1 MKNNPDDRSDN
12 VERIQRNINS
22 TLENINLANEM
33 MSKTDDQKTIKDLE
47 ERNKRR
53 EKSLKGLRKEIK
65 DEAIANE
72 IKEEVLSKEIS
83 IKKNEN
89 YKTSKKVIIKRRNLY
104 LIFIYGFFWYFYM
117 INHFNINVS

>member
-1 MKNNPDDRSDN
+1 MKNNTDDRSDN

-83 IKKNEN
+83 IK
-89 YKTSKKVIIKRRNLY
+89 
-104 LIFIYGFFWYFYM
+104 
-117 INHFNINVS
+117 

>member
-83 IKKNEN
+83 IK
-89 YKTSKKVIIKRRNLY
+89 
-104 LIFIYGFFWYFYM
+104 
-117 INHFNINVS
+117 